1 MSKVGEGGV
10 CSCVRAF
17 FVHLFNFRWL
27 CDTSS
32 RLDIAN
38 KLHVIHGLKASVVIV
53 GSLSYKIVY
62 DQYLTCWVV
71 AAGLTL
77 YYYFLIINYAI
88 ILCRADVSS
97 ALIYRFI
104 CNTLENS
111 SRSDVSIAVWDLIK
125 FLLASEKSDWMGLKA
140 KFVHV

>member
-1 MSKVGEGGV
+1 MIIGSPAAMSKVGDGGV
-10 CSCVRAF
+10 CACVRSF

-77 YYYFLIINYAI
+77 YYFFNYKLRHNI
-88 ILCRADVSS
+88 MPCRCIL
-97 ALIYRFI
+97 
-104 CNTLENS
+104 
-111 SRSDVSIAVWDLIK
+111 RSDLPIHSQHPRR
-125 FLLASEKSDWMGLKA
+125 LLLFGCLYCSLGFD
-140 KFVHV
+140 